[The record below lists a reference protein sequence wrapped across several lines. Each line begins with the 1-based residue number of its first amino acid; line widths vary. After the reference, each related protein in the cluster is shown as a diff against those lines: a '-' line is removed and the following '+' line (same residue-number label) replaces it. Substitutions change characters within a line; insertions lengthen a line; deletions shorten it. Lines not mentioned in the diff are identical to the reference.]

1 MIMRNWWSSC
11 AKQTRKEIDMD
22 FLNQTVQEKVKEL
35 VAACGDAETNEM
47 QRPFASAYEVW
58 ARLKDLREQAKREE
72 KNVDKLHGEIWDAVV
87 EKNDDEQSIELRELG
102 RIAGMLTLMW
112 ATIAAEA
119 QRGANEG

>member
-1 MIMRNWWSSC
+1 
-11 AKQTRKEIDMD
+11 MD
-22 FLNQTVQEKVKEL
+22 YLKTVQEKVGEV
-35 VAACGDAETNEM
+35 VAACNDAETNDM

-72 KNVDKLHGEIWDAVV
+72 KNADSLHGDIWKAVT

-102 RIAGMLTLMW
+102 RIARGLTLLW

-119 QRGANEG
+119 ERGADEV